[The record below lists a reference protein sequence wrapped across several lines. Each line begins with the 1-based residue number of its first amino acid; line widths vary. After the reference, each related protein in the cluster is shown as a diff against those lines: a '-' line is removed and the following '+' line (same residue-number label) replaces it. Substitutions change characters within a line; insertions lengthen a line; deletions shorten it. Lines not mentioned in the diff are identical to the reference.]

1 MDIATEGPRH
11 ATRATTSLEDHGRAA
26 AKARRRQNNSSAPT
40 RSEVEAAVAVLIRW
54 AGDDPARP
62 GLADT
67 PARVTRAFEDWFG
80 GYDLAPDDILGTTF
94 DEIGGYADPVEL
106 RDIAFFSWCEH
117 HMAPIRGKAH
127 IAYLPSQRVI
137 GISKL
142 ARLVDAF
149 ARRLQIQ
156 ERMTDQIGAA
166 IQQVL
171 QPAGVAVVVEARHDC
186 MSSRGIRACG
196 TGLVTKAMFGAYR
209 EDAALR
215 GEFLASLQLR

>member
-1 MDIATEGPRH
+1 MNITADHLQRP
-11 ATRATTSLEDHGRAA
+11 TRATTLPEDRDHAA
-26 AKARRRQNNSSAPT
+26 AKAQPRRSDTPVPT
-40 RSEVEAAVAVLIRW
+40 RSETEAAVAALIRW

-62 GLADT
+62 GLVDT
-67 PARVTRAFEDWFG
+67 PARVARAFEDWFG
-80 GYDLAPDDILGTTF
+80 GYGLVPDNILGTTF

-127 IAYLPSQRVI
+127 IAYLPDQRVV

-156 ERMTDQIGAA
+156 ERMTDQIAAA
-166 IQQVL
+166 IQRVL
-171 QPAGVAVVVEARHDC
+171 QPAGVAVVIEAQHDC
-186 MSSRGIRACG
+186 MRSRGIRACG
-196 TGLVTKAMFGAYR
+196 TSLMTKAMSGAYR
-209 EDAALR
+209 ENAALR
-215 GEFLASLQLR
+215 GEFLASLQSR